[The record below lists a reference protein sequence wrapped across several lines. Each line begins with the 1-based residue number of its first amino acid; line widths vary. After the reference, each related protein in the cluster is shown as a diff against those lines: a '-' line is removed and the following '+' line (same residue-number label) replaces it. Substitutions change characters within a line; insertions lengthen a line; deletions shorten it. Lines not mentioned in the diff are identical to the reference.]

1 MPRKAKELSAL
12 EVSRYKT
19 AGLKAVG
26 GVAGLYL
33 QVSPTGARSW
43 ILRVVVGG
51 RRRDQGLGGYPDVT
65 LAMAREK
72 ARNSRKSIEQG
83 EDPIAQ
89 RKQAKSAAIAQQAT
103 EKTFEQAAR
112 AYIEAHGD
120 GWKNPKHRAQWTATL
135 QTYAFPFIG
144 RLLVRD
150 VGQEQVLELLQPI
163 WRTKTETATRVRGR
177 IESVLSWATVRG
189 YRNGENPARWKG
201 HLEKLL
207 PAPGKISSVKHHR
220 ALPIDQVG
228 AFVSAL
234 RKQEGLA
241 AKALEFT
248 VFTAVRTNEA
258 LGATWDEVDFDAKV
272 WTVPAERMK
281 GKKREHRVPL
291 TDAVIRIL
299 EAQSTNGSELIFP
312 APRGG
317 KFSDMSMTAVL
328 RRMAVDAT
336 THGFRSTFRDWAGER
351 TSYPR
356 DMAEQALAHTIPN
369 AVEAAYRRGDML
381 EKRRAMMQ
389 DWASFCE
396 IVGD

>member
-1 MPRKAKELSAL
+1 M
-12 EVSRYKT
+12 
-19 AGLKAVG
+19 
-26 GVAGLYL
+26 
-33 QVSPTGARSW
+33 
-43 ILRVVVGG
+43 
-51 RRRDQGLGGYPDVT
+51 
-65 LAMAREK
+65 
-72 ARNSRKSIEQG
+72 
-83 EDPIAQ
+83 
-89 RKQAKSAAIAQQAT
+89 
-103 EKTFEQAAR
+103 
-112 AYIEAHGD
+112 
-120 GWKNPKHRAQWTATL
+120 
-135 QTYAFPFIG
+135 
-144 RLLVRD
+144 
-150 VGQEQVLELLQPI
+150 
-163 WRTKTETATRVRGR
+163 
-177 IESVLSWATVRG
+177 
-189 YRNGENPARWKG
+189 
-201 HLEKLL
+201 
-207 PAPGKISSVKHHR
+207 
-220 ALPIDQVG
+220 
-228 AFVSAL
+228 
-234 RKQEGLA
+234 A